1 MAVLDAVVDLKCVE
15 FHQSE
20 NSRQKG
26 QLRKESDDQT
36 FFFFIK
42 DLMCGMHRLIELWSQ
57 RRSRAALMDSMH
69 QEDQTDKQ

>member
-36 FFFFIK
+36 FFFLLK
-42 DLMCGMHRLIELWSQ
+42 
-57 RRSRAALMDSMH
+57 
-69 QEDQTDKQ
+69 T